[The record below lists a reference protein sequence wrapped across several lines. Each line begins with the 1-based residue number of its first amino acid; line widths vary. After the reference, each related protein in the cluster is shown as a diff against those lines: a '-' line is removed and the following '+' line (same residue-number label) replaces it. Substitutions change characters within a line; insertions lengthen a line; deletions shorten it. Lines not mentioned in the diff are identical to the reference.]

1 MPPPSFSS
9 TAGLGALNV
18 PRSTVGLIK
27 DAAQSMHTAVVKA
40 TKSSRDAAQNAI
52 RAMLMDPIFE
62 IEQHDDDMGSC
73 AEIHVRISS
82 NTVCAVIAEK
92 LQTDLMNAWN
102 QVKPRNQPLHRM
114 AVVSML
120 ESLKL
125 LWNPTILYRDWSESV
140 LVPCLQSIDTPE
152 SDKARIRNLLVYGM
166 LVATKL
172 AMENAHESENS
183 NQPSSSATSL
193 TYSLTDWVFGS
204 YVELASHQAE
214 LMPLPEDAA
223 QHSDQD
229 HESHTE
235 SIANAAQHLE
245 DSPEL
250 RSEFERIIAQF
261 SALEPTR
268 FFLALSNVLTGVSSE
283 GPVLYLLASFLHA
296 QSMHIYRITST
307 NLLPIVIE
315 KLLHTY
321 STRSMALGIKC
332 LAMVLPHVPQ
342 YIVKDSVGLQSIF
355 AIYARGITWR
365 GANDEDAMS
374 ACISL
379 LFTLLYGMFPNN
391 MILFVRAPVAYLGED
406 HRIDWDLAAMRASS
420 LALLRNHA
428 AHPLLAE
435 MDAVTERTVFKRW
448 AQQDAAD
455 VTAACMSLRIALREE
470 SVDVDRLFANH
481 VPSNSTLLQVE
492 HKFELYLKEQLLLH
506 IGRLHRDR
514 IGDAA
519 AEAEHQSLYHN
530 LRALRS
536 QLQAAQARSDRQR
549 AEAQAANLRHIA
561 WENELN
567 AKLNTYREERRSWTT
582 EKQQLLK
589 QLSDAHTTHHTQQA
603 KITEMG
609 SKLFQL
615 EQDMMR
621 AKPQLERIETYRANV
636 QKLSNCM
643 SDWEEDLEKYEL
655 QSREMDKM
663 LSWWEGMELSVANS
677 EANADRYRALLAER
691 TTENTR
697 LTAQLASLR
706 TSTENQAKRLAANQT
721 WLLEAVVG
729 PETDR
734 AEPSFNRPYPT
745 SSQAMDEVRQ
755 ANTRADRM
763 ERQVLDLHVQIEQLQ
778 NELRMRSVTD
788 QVNNEKISWSPS
800 LFSPNTLQSEQ
811 NLDEQES
818 VPPLSLGSPKQ
829 RSSNIKK

>member
-27 DAAQSMHTAVVKA
+27 DAAQSLHTAVVKA
-40 TKSSRDAAQNAI
+40 TKSSCDAAQNAI
-52 RAMLMDPIFE
+52 NAMLMDPIFE
-62 IEQHDDDMGSC
+62 IEQLDDDMGLC

-82 NTVCAVIAEK
+82 NPVCTVIAEK

-102 QVKPRNQPLHRM
+102 QVKPCNRPLHRM

-120 ESLKL
+120 EYLKF
-125 LWNPTILYRDWSESV
+125 LWNPTIFYRNWSDSV

-152 SDKARIRNLLVYGM
+152 SDKARVRNLLVYGM

-172 AMENAHESENS
+172 ASDNAQEAADTSQS
-183 NQPSSSATSL
+183 TSSATSS
-193 TYSLTDWVFGS
+193 TYSLTDWVFAS

-214 LMPLPEDAA
+214 LMPLSEDVA
-223 QHSDQD
+223 QHTDQP
-229 HESHTE
+229 HESHTPSVV
-235 SIANAAQHLE
+235 SIAQYQE

-250 RSEFERIIAQF
+250 HKEFERIIAQF
-261 SALEPTR
+261 SALEPTG
-268 FFLALSNVLTGVSSE
+268 FFSALSNVLTGVTSE

-315 KLLHTY
+315 RLLHTY

-332 LAMVLPHVPQ
+332 LAMILPHVPQ
-342 YIVKDSVGLQSIF
+342 YIVKDSIGLPSMF
-355 AIYARGITWR
+355 YIYARGITWR
-365 GANDEDAMS
+365 GAKDQDAMS
-374 ACISL
+374 ACISF

-391 MILFVRAPVAYLGED
+391 VILFVRAPVAYLGED
-406 HRIDWDLAAMRASS
+406 NSIDWDVATMRASS

-435 MDAVTERTVFKRW
+435 MDPVTERTVFKRW

-455 VTAACMSLRIALREE
+455 VTAACMSLRIGLREE
-470 SVDVDRLFANH
+470 SLDVDQLFANH

-492 HKFELYLKEQLLLH
+492 HKFELYLKEQLLSH

-519 AEAEHQSLYHN
+519 AEAEHQNLYHN
-530 LRALRS
+530 LRTLRS
-536 QLQAAQARSDRQR
+536 QLQATQARSDRQR
-549 AEAQAANLRHIA
+549 AEAQAANSRHIA
-561 WENELN
+561 WEKELN
-567 AKLNTYREERRSWTT
+567 AKLNTYREERRNWTT

-603 KITEMG
+603 EINEMG

-615 EQDMMR
+615 EQDMTR

-643 SDWEEDLEKYEL
+643 SDWEDDLEKYEL

-677 EANADRYRALLAER
+677 EANAGRYRALLAES

-706 TSTENQAKRLAANQT
+706 ASTENQAKRLAANQT

-755 ANTRADRM
+755 ANARADRM

-778 NELRMRSVTD
+778 NELRMQSVTD
-788 QVNNEKISWSPS
+788 RAENEESRSSPS
-800 LFSPNTLQSEQ
+800 LFSPHTLQSEQ
-811 NLDEQES
+811 VVDEQDS

-829 RSSNIKK
+829 RLSNIKK